1 MSRLS
6 EGLYRVSSGWIALL
20 ATLIFVVFTAVVLPM
35 QSEQAASTSGD
46 TGSPDTSFFY
56 NADSLYEMAEAY
68 GEAGRSAYIR
78 ARFTFDIIWPLVYTL
93 FLATTISWTFGRAF
107 MPGTVW
113 RKLNLAPLLGALFDY
128 LENISAA
135 LVMYRHP
142 LQTPVVDSLA
152 GVFTLLKWFFI
163 SGSFVLL
170 LLGIVMVVWNW
181 IRKGMEEP
189 GR

>member
-1 MSRLS
+1 MKRLS
-6 EGLYRVSSGWIALL
+6 EWLYRVSSGRIALL

-35 QSEQAASTSGD
+35 QSKQAASTSGD
-46 TGSPDTSFFY
+46 AGSPDTSFFY
-56 NADSLYEMAEAY
+56 NADGLYEMAETY

-93 FLATTISWTFGRAF
+93 FLTTTISWAFGRAF

-113 RKLNLAPLLGALFDY
+113 RRLNLAPLLGALFDY

-135 LVMYRHP
+135 LVMYRYP

-152 GVFTLLKWFFI
+152 SVFTMLKWIFI
-163 SGSFVLL
+163 SGSFILL
-170 LLGIVMVVWNW
+170 LIGIVMALWNW
-181 IRKGMEEP
+181 PRNKMQETK
-189 GR
+189 